1 MFELRKIIIMSLL
14 FLPLSM
20 GYAQTD
26 SSDEENPI
34 TDPVLL
40 EKLRQ
45 IDTMEKLL
53 EITRSDSITTG
64 ALNDE
69 REEKFIDARDRQK
82 ALLDEAKARLTLEE
96 ERAVRLQKQFEEN
109 EKILEEISETLRIRI
124 GNFGELFGVVRQVS
138 GEAIATLKNSLVSIQ
153 YPGRG
158 EGLAELAETRNL
170 PSIDQMKN
178 LLVILLEEMTKS
190 GNVER
195 FDSEVILPGG
205 SISDAEIVRVGVFN
219 AITEDYF
226 LKFIPA

>member
-1 MFELRKIIIMSLL
+1 MFKIRKIIIISLL
-14 FLPLSM
+14 LLPISI
-20 GYAQTD
+20 GYTQSE

-34 TDPVLL
+34 TAPVLL
-40 EKLRQ
+40 ETLRQ

-53 EITRSDSITTG
+53 EITRSDSITTS

-109 EKILEEISETLRIRI
+109 EKILEEISETLRSRI

-170 PSIDQMKN
+170 PSIEQMKN
-178 LLVILLEEMTKS
+178 LLVILL
-190 GNVER
+190 
-195 FDSEVILPGG
+195 DCL
-205 SISDAEIVRVGVFN
+205 
-219 AITEDYF
+219 
-226 LKFIPA
+226 

>member
-1 MFELRKIIIMSLL
+1 MFKIRKIIIISLL
-14 FLPLSM
+14 LLPVSI
-20 GYAQTD
+20 GYTQSE

-138 GEAIATLKNSLVSIQ
+138 GEAIATLKNSLV
-153 YPGRG
+153 
-158 EGLAELAETRNL
+158 
-170 PSIDQMKN
+170 
-178 LLVILLEEMTKS
+178 
-190 GNVER
+190 
-195 FDSEVILPGG
+195 
-205 SISDAEIVRVGVFN
+205 
-219 AITEDYF
+219 
-226 LKFIPA
+226 

>member
-1 MFELRKIIIMSLL
+1 MFKIRKIIIISLL
-14 FLPLSM
+14 FLPISI
-20 GYAQTD
+20 GYTQSE

-124 GNFGELFGVVRQVS
+124 GNFGELFG
-138 GEAIATLKNSLVSIQ
+138 L
-153 YPGRG
+153 
-158 EGLAELAETRNL
+158 
-170 PSIDQMKN
+170 
-178 LLVILLEEMTKS
+178 
-190 GNVER
+190 
-195 FDSEVILPGG
+195 
-205 SISDAEIVRVGVFN
+205 
-219 AITEDYF
+219 
-226 LKFIPA
+226 